1 VELVPNLM
9 LPDMESFPT
18 ADDAGELQR
27 ELFVL
32 NSKMMELIN
41 QQTEFEKNE
50 QAGLEV
56 VTILNYLG

>member
-1 VELVPNLM
+1 M

-56 VTILNYLG
+56 VTTLNYLG